1 MSSLAI
7 LHGYLLEGSG
17 SNLWTRC
24 VVEALCRK
32 GHTVQLVCQEP
43 HPERYDCIT
52 AAYRYRLDGTVETMF
67 ERDLAP
73 GYTGRCVMHKP
84 QLGDTLPVYV
94 WDKYEEFANPVPM
107 IDLPDAE
114 IEEYIERNV
123 RVVRRV
129 VAEHD
134 VIAMHANHAV
144 LSSVV
149 AQRVSAETGVPFAV
163 MPHGS
168 ALEYAVKK
176 DERFLRL
183 ATDAFSAA
191 ERIFVHGEEMRRRV
205 ETILPG
211 IVDVERKFS
220 VLPLGVHTWQF
231 EPVPR
236 ERRRE
241 KIGRLLVSLSGK
253 SRGRRPEQLDQMLA
267 RAYGAKSP
275 EQLHAAFTSI
285 QYDTKA
291 PDADVE
297 EKLSQ
302 VDWEHDAVLLYV
314 GRLISAKGVQ
324 SGLAALP
331 EIMAA
336 DSGIRLLLVGHGPLR
351 EPMELFVHA
360 LEHGDRNL
368 VEQVVAHGRFL
379 EGDPEG
385 ASASRELGKVRAYFD
400 DLEAA
405 GKLDE
410 YFELS
415 RRHLRRDRVIFT
427 GYLTQHELQHLFP
440 CCDVGIFPSVVKEA
454 GPLVFLEALASGCF
468 PLGTYFAGMKASI
481 DGIADMLPGEV
492 VEAMKL
498 DPFNTTADIVKNVQ
512 RAMHFGVRYK
522 DVLSRTAQARFDWVS
537 VGEKLAREL
546 NALEPRQCAGASG
559 SKGGDREE
567 HLPQRIAEER

>member
-7 LHGYLLEGSG
+7 IHGYLLEGSG

-43 HPERYDCIT
+43 HPDRYDCIT
-52 AAYRYRLDGTVETMF
+52 AAYRYHLDGTVETIF

-73 GYTGRCVMHKP
+73 GYTGRCIMHKP
-84 QLGDTLPVYV
+84 QLGSTLPVYV
-94 WDKYEEFANPVPM
+94 WDKYEEYSNVVPM
-107 IDLPDAE
+107 IELDDE
-114 IEEYIERNV
+114 HIERYIEQNV
-123 RVVRRV
+123 RVLRTVVMERDV
-129 VAEHD
+129 VA
-134 VIAMHANHAV
+134 MHVNHAV
-144 LSSVV
+144 LSTVV
-149 AQRVSAETGVPFAV
+149 AQRVSHETGVPYAI
-163 MPHGS
+163 MEHGS

-176 DERFLRL
+176 DPRMYDL
-183 ATDAFSAA
+183 ATSAFSDS
-191 ERIFVHGEEMRRRV
+191 ELLFVHGEEMRRRI
-205 ETILPG
+205 ETIMPE
-211 IVDVERKFS
+211 VKDAARKFS
-220 VLPLGVHTWQF
+220 TLPLGVHTWQF

-241 KIGRLLVSLSGK
+241 KIGRLLVSLSDK
-253 SRGRRPEQLDQMLA
+253 PRGRRPEQLEKMLE
-267 RAYGAKSP
+267 RAYAAKNP
-275 EQLHAAFTSI
+275 EDLHKAFTSI

-297 EKLSQ
+297 DKLSQ
-302 VDWEHDAVLLYV
+302 LDWEHDAVLLYV

-331 EIMAA
+331 EIMAS

-360 LEHGDRNL
+360 LEHGNREL
-368 VEQVVAHGRFL
+368 VEQVVTHGRFL

-385 ASASRELGKVRAYFD
+385 ASTSRELGKVRAYFN

-410 YFELS
+410 YFELAKQ
-415 RRHLRRDRVIFT
+415 HVRRDRVIFT
-427 GYLTQHELQHLFP
+427 GYLTHHELQHLFP

-481 DGIADMLPGEV
+481 DGIADMLPDEV

-498 DPFNTTADIVKNVQ
+498 DPFNTTADIVTNVR
-512 RAMHFGVRYK
+512 RAMHIGVRYK
-522 DVLSRTAQARFDWVS
+522 DVLSRTAQERFDWTS
-537 VGEKLAREL
+537 VADKLAREL
-546 NALEPRQCAGASG
+546 KKLAAARTVAMS
-559 SKGGDREE
+559 S
-567 HLPQRIAEER
+567 